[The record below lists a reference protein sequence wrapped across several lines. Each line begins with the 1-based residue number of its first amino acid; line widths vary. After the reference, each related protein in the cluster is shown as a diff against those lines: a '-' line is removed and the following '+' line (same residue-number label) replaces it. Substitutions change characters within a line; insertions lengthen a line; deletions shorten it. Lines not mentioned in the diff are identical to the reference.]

1 MVARRRIRALR
12 IWFALKEHGI
22 RRIAEKV
29 EDNCHHAAYL
39 AAKVEAHPEL
49 ELAAPVGLNIACFR
63 FIAPGKTRDAL
74 KAINGEIV
82 MDLQESGI
90 AAPSTTTLKGELAIR
105 VNITNHRTTFADLDI
120 LVDAVVDAGREIAAR
135 E

>member
-1 MVARRRIRALR
+1 MKNSTQRT
-12 IWFALKEHGI
+12 
-22 RRIAEKV
+22 
-29 EDNCHHAAYL
+29 
-39 AAKVEAHPEL
+39 
-49 ELAAPVGLNIACFR
+49 
-63 FIAPGKTRDAL
+63 PGKTRDAL

-90 AAPSTTTLKGELAIR
+90 AAPSTTTLKGEPAIR

-120 LVDAVVDAGREIAAR
+120 LVDAVVGAGREIAAR